1 MGGRTSS
8 GGRVHESAH
17 ERTETLISALC
28 CTSATS
34 SSLRPRAL
42 FLVGPLHESNAQT
55 LRSLADVDL
64 CYEVPTFDELG
75 PAALDSWLDRHD
87 LTDLLHV

>member
-1 MGGRTSS
+1 GSGWGPKNHPGVWVLGRRAGGGGR
-8 GGRVHESAH
+8 G
-17 ERTETLISALC
+17 
-28 CTSATS
+28 
-34 SSLRPRAL
+34 AL
-42 FLVGPLHESNAQT
+42 FLVGPRHESNART
-55 LRSLADVDL
+55 LRSLAGVDL